1 MGEFEHGTSDRE
13 SSAMSRYLDLLGA
26 STARAGSLLCV
37 GIDPVPSA
45 LPVTFRESHAGI
57 ERWIDTLIAAAMPH
71 AAAFKMN
78 LAYFEALGS
87 EGMRLA
93 EHVRRQIPAEIPLIV
108 DAKRGILGQR
118 LWLRGS
124 PSSMCSAPMR

>member
-1 MGEFEHGTSDRE
+1 
-13 SSAMSRYLDLLGA
+13 MSQYLDLLGV
-26 STARAGSLLCV
+26 STARVGSHLCV

-57 ERWIDTLIAAAMPH
+57 KRWVDTLIAATAPH

-87 EGMRLA
+87 EGMRSGA
-93 EHVRRQIPAEIPLIV
+93 RAAADSSGDPAHHRCK
-108 DAKRGILGQR
+108 AR
-118 LWLRGS
+118 
-124 PSSMCSAPMR
+124 